1 MNIDISGLMKA
12 HEEDD
17 DYTGDD
23 GLLYCGKCH
32 TPKQKRLSFD
42 PATREQKETLVRA
55 ACKCQR
61 EADEAAD
68 LRAKREKFK
77 QEMACRWEDG
87 VHERELLRYKFSED
101 DGETLEI
108 LRVCKN
114 YVDRWEEM
122 LQNNIGVL
130 FYGSVGRGKSFYAS
144 CIANALLEKNVPV
157 VATSFPRL
165 LNILQNAT
173 DRQQVID
180 KLKRYKLL
188 FIDDLGAERDSSYA
202 SEQVY
207 NIVQSR
213 EICRLPLIVTTNLTQ
228 EEMKNPATM
237 RQDQIYDR
245 VLEMCPLRIKMTG
258 ENRRRL
264 DAERRKKIAQSLLLE

>member
-12 HEEDD
+12 SEEDG

-32 TPKQKRLSFD
+32 TPKQRRLSFD
-42 PATREQKETLVRA
+42 PATREQKETIVRA
-55 ACKCQR
+55 TCKCQQ

-77 QEMACRWEDG
+77 QEMARRWEDG
-87 VHERELLRYKFSED
+87 VHERELLRYKFSDD
-101 DGETLEI
+101 DGKTPEI
-108 LRVCKN
+108 LRVCEN
-114 YVDRWEEM
+114 YVNRWEEM
-122 LQNNIGVL
+122 LQNNIGIL

-144 CIANALLEKNVPV
+144 CIANALLGKSVPV

-165 LNILQNAT
+165 LNILQNTT

-213 EICRLPLIVTTNLTQ
+213 DIFGLPLIVTTNLTM
-228 EEMKNPATM
+228 EELEHPTSMQYA
-237 RQDQIYDR
+237 RIYGR
-245 VLEMCPLRIKMTG
+245 VLEMCPSRIKMTG

>member
-1 MNIDISGLMKA
+1 MNIDISSLMKA
-12 HEEDD
+12 NEEDG

-32 TPKQKRLSFD
+32 TPKQRRLSFD
-42 PATREQKETLVRA
+42 PATGKQKETIVQA
-55 ACKCQR
+55 ACKCQQ

-77 QEMACRWEDG
+77 QEMARRWEDG
-87 VHERELLRYKFSED
+87 VHERELLRYKFSDD
-101 DGETLEI
+101 DGKTPEI
-108 LRVCKN
+108 LRVCKG

-144 CIANALLEKNVPV
+144 CIANALLGKSVPV

-173 DRQQVID
+173 DRQKIID
-180 KLKRYKLL
+180 KLKVYKLL
-188 FIDDLGAERDSSYA
+188 LIDDLGTERDSSYA
-202 SEQVY
+202 SEQVN
-207 NIVQSR
+207 NITQSR
-213 EICRLPLIVTTNLTQ
+213 DISGLPLIVTTNLTM
-228 EEMKNPATM
+228 EELEHPTSMQYA
-237 RQDQIYDR
+237 RIYGR
-245 VLEMCPLRIKMTG
+245 VIRMCPVQIKMVG

>member
-12 HEEDD
+12 NEEDG

-32 TPKQKRLSFD
+32 TPKQRRLSFN
-42 PATREQKETLVRA
+42 PATREQKETIVRA
-55 ACKCQR
+55 ACKCQQ

-77 QEMACRWEDG
+77 QEMARRWEDG

-101 DGETLEI
+101 DGETPEI
-108 LRVCKN
+108 LRVCKG

-165 LNILQNAT
+165 LNILQNAR
-173 DRQQVID
+173 DRQQIID
-180 KLKRYKLL
+180 KLKVYKLL
-188 FIDDLGAERDSSYA
+188 LIDDLGTERDSSYA
-202 SEQVY
+202 SEQVN
-207 NIVQSR
+207 NITQSR
-213 EICRLPLIVTTNLTQ
+213 DISGLPLIVTTNLTM
-228 EEMKNPATM
+228 EELNHPTTM
-237 RQDQIYDR
+237 QCERIYER
-245 VLEMCPLRIKMTG
+245 VLRMCPVQIKMVG

-264 DAERRKKIAQSLLLE
+264 DAERRKEIARSLLLE

>member
-1 MNIDISGLMKA
+1 MNINISGLMKV
-12 HEEDD
+12 EEAPG

-42 PATREQKETLVRA
+42 PATMEQRETLVRA
-55 ACKCQR
+55 ACRCQQ

-77 QEMACRWEDG
+77 QEMALRWEDG
-87 VHERELLRYKFSED
+87 IHEKELLRYKFSED
-101 DGETLEI
+101 DGKTPEI

-114 YVDRWEEM
+114 YVDRWAEM
-122 LQNNIGVL
+122 LQNNIGIL

-144 CIANALLEKNVPV
+144 CIANALLGESVPV
-157 VATSFPRL
+157 AATSFPRL
-165 LNILQNAT
+165 LNILQNTT

-213 EICRLPLIVTTNLTQ
+213 DISGFPLIVTTNLTM
-228 EEMKNPATM
+228 EELEHPTSMQYA
-237 RQDQIYDR
+237 RIYER
-245 VLEMCPLRIKMTG
+245 VLEMCPSRIKMNG
-258 ENRRRL
+258 ENRRKL
-264 DAERRKKIAQSLLLE
+264 DAERRKGIARSLLLE

>member
-12 HEEDD
+12 NEEDG

-32 TPKQKRLSFD
+32 TPKQRRLSFD

-55 ACKCQR
+55 VCKCQQ

-77 QEMACRWEDG
+77 QEMARRWEDG

-101 DGETLEI
+101 DGKTPEI

>member
-12 HEEDD
+12 NEEDG

-32 TPKQKRLSFD
+32 TPKQRRLSFD
-42 PATREQKETLVRA
+42 PATGKQKETIVQA
-55 ACKCQR
+55 ACKCQQ

-77 QEMACRWEDG
+77 QEMARRWEDG
-87 VHERELLRYKFSED
+87 VHERELLRYKFSDD
-101 DGETLEI
+101 DGKTPEI
-108 LRVCKN
+108 LRVCKG

-144 CIANALLEKNVPV
+144 CIANALLGKSVPV

-173 DRQQVID
+173 DRQQIID
-180 KLKRYKLL
+180 KLKVYKLL
-188 FIDDLGAERDSSYA
+188 LIDDLGTERDSSYA
-202 SEQVY
+202 SEQVN
-207 NIVQSR
+207 NITQSR
-213 EICRLPLIVTTNLTQ
+213 DISGLPLIVTTNLTM
-228 EEMKNPATM
+228 EELEHPTSMQYA
-237 RQDQIYDR
+237 RIYGR
-245 VLEMCPLRIKMTG
+245 VIRMCPVQIKMVG

>member
-1 MNIDISGLMKA
+1 MNIDTSSLMKA
-12 HEEDD
+12 NEEDG

-32 TPKQKRLSFD
+32 TPKQRRLSFN
-42 PATREQKETLVRA
+42 PATREQKETIVRA
-55 ACKCQR
+55 ACKCQQ

-77 QEMACRWEDG
+77 QEMARRWEDG

-101 DGETLEI
+101 DGETPEI
-108 LRVCKN
+108 LRVCKG

-144 CIANALLEKNVPV
+144 CIVNALLEKNVPV

-165 LNILQNAT
+165 LNILQNTT

-258 ENRRRL
+258 GNRRRL